1 MRERKSAMAAIKITE
16 NLYSVG
22 ILNPNMRIFDVV
34 MRTEYGTTYNSYLL
48 RGEQKTALIETCHKT
63 YFEQYLSNIR
73 EVADTEQIDYII
85 LNHCEPDHSGAL
97 AELLGL
103 CPNAEILVSRAGAIY
118 LKNITNREDLKI
130 RFVKD
135 GESIDLGGR
144 QLRFISAP
152 FLHWP
157 DSMFTWDEQDKTLF
171 SCDMFGSHYCEPHT
185 FDYNIVYP
193 GQYQQALKGYYDAIF
208 GPFKPYVLAGMEKIA
223 DLPIERIC
231 TSHGPVL
238 SRGCLMEKV
247 MEQYRAWSQPAA
259 KEQKSIP
266 VFYCSA
272 YGNTGKIA
280 QAIAQGI
287 KEALPEANCPV
298 YDVNDHDMGFLQG
311 ELNASDAFAV
321 GSPTINQDAVAPV
334 WNLLSHVDAINNKK
348 RPALVFGS
356 YGWSGE
362 AVPNLTARLTGLKSS
377 VFGEGFKVTF
387 VPSDEDLCK
396 AKELGKA
403 FAESL

>member
-1 MRERKSAMAAIKITE
+1 
-16 NLYSVG
+16 
-22 ILNPNMRIFDVV
+22 
-34 MRTEYGTTYNSYLL
+34 
-48 RGEQKTALIETCHKT
+48 
-63 YFEQYLSNIR
+63 
-73 EVADTEQIDYII
+73 
-85 LNHCEPDHSGAL
+85 
-97 AELLGL
+97 
-103 CPNAEILVSRAGAIY
+103 
-118 LKNITNREDLKI
+118 
-130 RFVKD
+130 
-135 GESIDLGGR
+135 
-144 QLRFISAP
+144 
-152 FLHWP
+152 
-157 DSMFTWDEQDKTLF
+157 
-171 SCDMFGSHYCEPHT
+171 
-185 FDYNIVYP
+185 
-193 GQYQQALKGYYDAIF
+193 
-208 GPFKPYVLAGMEKIA
+208 
-223 DLPIERIC
+223 
-231 TSHGPVL
+231 
-238 SRGCLMEKV
+238 

-287 KEALPEANCPV
+287 KEALPEADCPV
-298 YDVNDHDMGFLQG
+298 YDVNDHDMGFLQV

-321 GSPTINQDAVAPV
+321 GSPTINQDAVAPI

-377 VFGEGFKVTF
+377 MFGEGFKVAF

-403 FAESL
+403 FAKSL